1 MTPDL
6 QEKTYELFVTYCQ
19 ECKIFRAFSTDYEE
33 LLKHGKPLCRVYT
46 SEKDFTRTKENPYP
60 YKSHSILNNMGYT
73 VKANSGLST
82 TERRNILIKAIHN
95 KLLTIDEV
103 IGFLNWLADTR
114 RGRAG
119 YAMAVEKWTS
129 DMLFLKEFSR
139 KKRKAVKIDSIRL

>member
-1 MTPDL
+1 
-6 QEKTYELFVTYCQ
+6 
-19 ECKIFRAFSTDYEE
+19 
-33 LLKHGKPLCRVYT
+33 
-46 SEKDFTRTKENPYP
+46 
-60 YKSHSILNNMGYT
+60 MGYT